1 MGEAFLARKKKE
13 IPEPLTTSDAG
24 TGTDGDVPPLTVR
37 SLRTDSSASRQ
48 ESFLPKLILRRGK
61 SHPC

>member
-13 IPEPLTTSDAG
+13 IPEPLTTSNAG

-37 SLRTDSSASRQ
+37 SLQTDSSASRQ
-48 ESFLPKLILRRGK
+48 ESFSPKLILRRGK